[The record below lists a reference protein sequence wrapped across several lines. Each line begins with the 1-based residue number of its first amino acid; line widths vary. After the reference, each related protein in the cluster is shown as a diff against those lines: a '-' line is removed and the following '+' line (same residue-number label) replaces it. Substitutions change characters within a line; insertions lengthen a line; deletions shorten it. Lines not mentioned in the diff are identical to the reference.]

1 MLVTNIP
8 LVSKAERTRARLQ
21 QTAVE
26 LFSEHGF
33 EQTTVAQ
40 IASAAGVSQMT
51 FFRHFPTKESA
62 VLDDPFDPAIAA
74 AIAAQPLELT
84 PVRRICAGLR
94 VAIASLDLPDQEQVR
109 TRVRVATTSSTL
121 QAGMWTNTVATQR
134 VVADALE
141 ADGVPRLQARVAAA
155 ATIAGLTAA
164 LQDWSLD
171 DGGEPLADRLGAVLD
186 LLDPE
191 GA

>member
-1 MLVTNIP
+1 MT
-8 LVSKAERTRARLQ
+8 KAARTRARLQ
-21 QTAVE
+21 ETAVG
-26 LFSEHGF
+26 LFAEHGF
-33 EQTTVAQ
+33 DQTTVAQ
-40 IASAAGVSQMT
+40 IAAAAQVSQMT

-62 VLDDPFDPAIAA
+62 VLDDPFDPAIAT
-74 AIAAQPLELT
+74 AITAQPATLP

-94 VAIASLDLPDQEQVR
+94 VALAALDLPDQEQVR
-109 TRVRVATTSSTL
+109 ARVRVATTSPAL
-121 QAGMWTNTVATQR
+121 QAGMWANTVATQR

-141 ADGVPRLQARVAAA
+141 RDGVSRLDARVAAA
-155 ATIAGLTAA
+155 AAIAGLTAA

-171 DGGEPLADRLGAVLD
+171 DGDEPLGVRLGAVLD